1 MPGFIGKKLCPELEI
16 VRGNYKKYGA
26 ESRVFSGIFEEYDP
40 ELSMGSLDEAYLDI
54 TEYVAER
61 AVPKAYARIRY
72 SGDCS
77 CRLPHIT
84 VDELE
89 KEMGSKL
96 EAAVHARTNCPKCSK
111 ERWIVQDQVEFG
123 IGRQEIVREIRY
135 RVEQATGLTCSAGKA
150 LFPSDIFALGIAA
163 NFMLAKICS
172 DMNKPNGQY
181 DLPNERDKIIQFLKD
196 LPIRKVSGIGGVSES
211 HLKAANINTVGEMW
225 ERRAILPAIFS
236 PHSVEGFL
244 RVSMGLQRASSG
256 PSDDRRKSISVESTF
271 HPTDDKAKLLEKLR
285 ELSDDL
291 ASQLERAQIRG
302 GFNVA
307 VKIKLATFDVM
318 TRAHTVDKLTNSA
331 DDIFIT
337 AEKILKKELGPE
349 IRLLGVRLSKL
360 EFLDDDTPKKTRI
373 DQYLTAKNQTE
384 PETSKKQRHASDS
397 EDLFS
402 SDGDE
407 KPVARC
413 PLCNKILP
421 VDDEREVN
429 SHLDECL
436 NADLI
441 GSLKPGTSLTAKP
454 VASTKATKRKQPE
467 RNTQSQAAKKT
478 KAPVGN
484 IKKFLR
490 NTKE

>member
-1 MPGFIGKKLCPELEI
+1 
-16 VRGNYKKYGA
+16 
-26 ESRVFSGIFEEYDP
+26 
-40 ELSMGSLDEAYLDI
+40 
-54 TEYVAER
+54 
-61 AVPKAYARIRY
+61 
-72 SGDCS
+72 
-77 CRLPHIT
+77 
-84 VDELE
+84 
-89 KEMGSKL
+89 
-96 EAAVHARTNCPKCSK
+96 
-111 ERWIVQDQVEFG
+111 
-123 IGRQEIVREIRY
+123 
-135 RVEQATGLTCSAGKA
+135 
-150 LFPSDIFALGIAA
+150 
-163 NFMLAKICS
+163 
-172 DMNKPNGQY
+172 
-181 DLPNERDKIIQFLKD
+181 
-196 LPIRKVSGIGGVSES
+196 
-211 HLKAANINTVGEMW
+211 
-225 ERRAILPAIFS
+225 
-236 PHSVEGFL
+236 
-244 RVSMGLQRASSG
+244 MGLQRASSG
-256 PSDDRRKSISVESTF
+256 PSDDRRKSM
-271 HPTDDKAKLLEKLR
+271 AKLLEKLR

-307 VKIKLATFDVM
+307 VKITLATFDVM

-337 AEKILKKELGPE
+337 AEILKKELGPE

-360 EFLDDDTPKKTRI
+360 EFLDDDTQKKTRI
-373 DQYLTAKNQTE
+373 DQYLTAKDQAE

-407 KPVARC
+407 KPVAR
-413 PLCNKILP
+413 CNKILP

-467 RNTQSQAAKKT
+467 RNTQNQSAKKS
-478 KAPVGN
+478 KAPAGN